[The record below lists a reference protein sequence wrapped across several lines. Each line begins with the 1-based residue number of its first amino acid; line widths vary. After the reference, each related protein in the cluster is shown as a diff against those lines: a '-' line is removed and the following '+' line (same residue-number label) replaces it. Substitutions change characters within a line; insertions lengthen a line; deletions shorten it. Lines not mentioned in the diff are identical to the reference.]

1 MTSVSNHYSI
11 LGIDKNASGSDIKK
25 SFRKLALKY
34 HPDKNKSSDA
44 EEKFKKINES
54 YKILSDSIKKQEYD
68 QKLKTEQQE
77 QQQQR
82 QQRQQESQYQSFQNQ
97 WHNNGYRPYG
107 SARFTTTEPTTDYPF
122 STSNT
127 RSHQDEQYQQQSD
140 SNFYS
145 ANAPHNDF
153 EGFQYH
159 NHPGAEYT
167 RPFDRA
173 RQRHERAFKKHDETF
188 RRFQAHFNDNSMFE
202 DIDTNFFSAFDHPF
216 FNPNGSSP
224 FKENQANRKNKNTK
238 KYKYTNDSAF
248 QSNTRE
254 QRERER
260 RQREKIDQER
270 LRRERRRK
278 EYAEKVQREAEREKE
293 KAHADEPTQDPKGEF
308 HSTNDGS
315 WTRSGT
321 AYSYRSTEK
330 TFTGRYPDRDQHTT
344 NDSTFSANATSGS
357 GIKTENVSTENYNN
371 NNANEDDNSNKSNDS
386 STAGSKTSTSI
397 PTYNLDSD
405 LDDDGDVSEIS
416 IPDTEKEK
424 QETTFRHEG
433 HSGFATNNPTENL
446 VFEYSEDEDDL
457 RNGGTQRTNE
467 YADIVDSDT
476 DVDIEEIRAAKF
488 QQQQQ
493 QQQQQYSD
501 SKPNFTEGDDQH
513 EEEEQDGD
521 GDDEYDEEEENEF
534 HQYQRQYSN
543 EFHQYEGTSDD
554 PIVLDE
560 DTPNISDNA
569 NGGNNLGE
577 HVNDSTEGVG
587 EPVDGSEHKSSENIN
602 QDKAN
607 VFQNIPNLD
616 AFPVRPETNRAR
628 KMFGASRER
637 YWSPPKRDD
646 QPRPEVNSH
655 SNDDDTATQEQK
667 PQQTSDSNGTKNN
680 SEKPQQQKNDAE
692 FKYGFQNVP
701 PFTQTDGNFNMN
713 SMAENLDSFP
723 EVPSNGNNNMDE
735 DIDMEDDS
743 TNENRR
749 KPSSIPIHEP
759 VNSLPK
765 TKKRVNPISGSV
777 KITLEDLY
785 CDDASLSKLTAPPL
799 PTYAG
804 NDMQALISIFEN
816 YQMKFQ
822 IYQSLMAKYGQDRLK
837 VGFKYPKWMEDA
849 QNRQVYLESIKRDVA
864 IQQNYS
870 RELKEYYRISTEFA
884 NIVSENHQELRS

>member
-1 MTSVSNHYSI
+1 MASVSNHYSV

-44 EEKFKKINES
+44 EENFKKINES
-54 YKILSDSIKKQEYD
+54 YKILSDSIKKREYD
-68 QKLKTEQQE
+68 QKLQTEQQQQE
-77 QQQQR
+77 QQQR
-82 QQRQQESQYQSFQNQ
+82 QQREQESQFQSF
-97 WHNNGYRPYG
+97 YRTHG
-107 SARFTTTEPTTDYPF
+107 SPRFAEAAADHAFT
-122 STSNT
+122 TSNT
-127 RSHQDEQYQQQSD
+127 RSQQDEQYQQPPY
-140 SNFYS
+140 SNFY
-145 ANAPHNDF
+145 NPNGPQNDF
-153 EGFQYH
+153 DSFQYH
-159 NHPGAEYT
+159 NHPGSEYT

-188 RRFQAHFNDNSMFE
+188 RRFQAHFNNNSMFE

-224 FKENQANRKNKNTK
+224 FKENQANRKNKNSR
-238 KYKYTNDSAF
+238 KYKYANDTAF

-260 RQREKIDQER
+260 KQREKIDQER
-270 LRRERRRK
+270 LRRERRRR
-278 EYAEKVQREAEREKE
+278 EYAEKVQREAESEKE
-293 KAHADEPTQDPKGEF
+293 RAFANESTKDPKGEF

-330 TFTGRYPDRDQHTT
+330 TFTGRYPDRDQHTD
-344 NDSTFSANATSGS
+344 NHDTFAADATSGS
-357 GIKTENVSTENYNN
+357 GIKTENVSSKNYNN
-371 NNANEDDNSNKSNDS
+371 HSNANEDDNGNKSNGS

-397 PTYNLDSD
+397 PTYTLDSD
-405 LDDDGDVSEIS
+405 LDDEGDVSEIS
-416 IPDTEKEK
+416 VPNTGNTN
-424 QETTFRHEG
+424 QETSFRHDG

-446 VFEYSEDEDDL
+446 NFEYSEDEDDL
-457 RNGGTQRTNE
+457 RNGGTQRTNG

-476 DVDIEEIRAAKF
+476 DVDIEEIRATKF

-493 QQQQQYSD
+493 KQQQQYNDTNQHSPA
-501 SKPNFTEGDDQH
+501 SKHE

-521 GDDEYDEEEENEF
+521 DEGEEEEEDDEL
-534 HQYQRQYSN
+534 HQYQRHYSN
-543 EFHQYEGTSDD
+543 EFFQYEGTSDD

-560 DTPNISDNA
+560 ETPNISDNE
-569 NGGNNLGE
+569 NGNNPTE
-577 HVNDSTEGVG
+577 YVSDSTEKLA
-587 EPVDGSEHKSSENIN
+587 EPIDGNEKKSSDNID
-602 QDKAN
+602 QVKEN

-616 AFPVRPETNRAR
+616 AFPVRPETNRGR

-646 QPRPEVNSH
+646 HPRPEVNSH
-655 SNDDDTATQEQK
+655 SDDDSDKKKEK
-667 PQQTSDSNGTKNN
+667 LPQTSHPNGTNKN
-680 SEKPQQQKNDAE
+680 SDKPQQQNDPE

-713 SMAENLDSFP
+713 SMAENLDSLP
-723 EVPSNGNNNMDE
+723 EAHKTEINNMDE
-735 DIDMEDDS
+735 DIDMEDDPA
-743 TNENRR
+743 NENRR
-749 KPSSIPIHEP
+749 KPSSIPIYEP

-765 TKKRVNPISGSV
+765 TKKRLNPISGSV

-785 CDDASLSKLTAPPL
+785 CDDISLSKLTAPPL

-884 NIVSENHQELRS
+884 NIVDENHQELHS